1 MNIIGGGQTPYY
13 KKVMGFID
21 GSNLLI
27 ELSKELG
34 IEYRADKPPLPTLS
48 IALLL
53 IDHLFNANG
62 KIPIKKYWFASYQ
75 GNEKDHIAYAK
86 ELRRLTFEPVLFK
99 KLLCSC
105 PIWASAGLL
114 PGLL

>member
-34 IEYRADKPPLPTLS
+34 IEYKADKPPLPTLNDRQS
-48 IALLL
+48 YN
-53 IDHLFNANG
+53 H
-62 KIPIKKYWFASYQ
+62 PHEKKS
-75 GNEKDHIAYAK
+75 GNQQESPVFSHI
-86 ELRRLTFEPVLFK
+86 L
-99 KLLCSC
+99 
-105 PIWASAGLL
+105 
-114 PGLL
+114 